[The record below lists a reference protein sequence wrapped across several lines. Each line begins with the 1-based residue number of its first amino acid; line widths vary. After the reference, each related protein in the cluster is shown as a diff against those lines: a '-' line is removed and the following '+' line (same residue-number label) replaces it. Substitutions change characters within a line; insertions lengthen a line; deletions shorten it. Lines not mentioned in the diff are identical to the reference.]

1 MAPLA
6 PRNALVARL
15 SSGATRFT
23 SLTTGSKIALGFLL
37 LIILAAIFAPIL
49 APHSPLASGVPAE
62 KPNADN
68 LFGTDRLGRD
78 IFSRLLYGAR
88 SSLVIGLGSVALA
101 LLLGGLLG
109 SLAATSAKWANEVI
123 MRIMDMLMAFPG
135 IALAAALLASLG
147 NSIPVIVVASVEFAK
162 GIQEGDAFAKGKAEA
177 YELAAFT
184 VEMHLESTPGKPGN
198 KQKVVDFFKKQSF
211 EFNVKAHRESDLY
224 AKGKA
229 EAYEL
234 AAFEVERNIFN

>member
-1 MAPLA
+1 M
-6 PRNALVARL
+6 
-15 SSGATRFT
+15 S
-23 SLTTGSKIALGFLL
+23 
-37 LIILAAIFAPIL
+37 
-49 APHSPLASGVPAE
+49 
-62 KPNADN
+62 
-68 LFGTDRLGRD
+68 
-78 IFSRLLYGAR
+78 
-88 SSLVIGLGSVALA
+88 VINNKLA
-101 LLLGGLLG
+101 LSNQFQGTKAEAVTYFKHL
-109 SLAATSAKWANEVI
+109 
-123 MRIMDMLMAFPG
+123 
-135 IALAAALLASLG
+135 
-147 NSIPVIVVASVEFAK
+147 SVEFAK